1 MTTVSDSP
9 VVGVGVVLIDDNR
22 LLLIQRAHEPSK
34 GRWAVPGGKV
44 NPGESLR
51 DAAVREVREETG
63 LEVETGEVVW
73 VGEHIS
79 EHGHIVI
86 IDFEGQVLGGEL
98 AADDDAEQA
107 RWVGLD
113 QVADYDLTPT
123 MYDLVDLLQ
132 KTSAR

>member
-22 LLLIQRAHEPSK
+22 LLLVQRAHEPSK
-34 GRWAVPGGKV
+34 GCWAVPGGKV

-98 AADDDAEQA
+98 VPSDDAEQA

-132 KTSAR
+132 KTTAR

>member
-1 MTTVSDSP
+1 MTTVSDAP

-22 LLLIQRAHEPSK
+22 LLLIRRGHEPSM
-34 GRWAVPGGKV
+34 GLWAVPGGKV

-51 DAAVREVREETG
+51 EAAAREVKEETG
-63 LEVETGEVVW
+63 LDIETGEVVW
-73 VGEHIS
+73 VGESIT

-86 IDFEGQVLGGEL
+86 IDFEGQVIGGEL
-98 AADDDAEQA
+98 SAADDAEQA

-123 MYDLVDLLQ
+123 MYDLVRLIR
-132 KTSAR
+132 KSAPR

>member
-1 MTTVSDSP
+1 MTIVSEAP

-22 LLLIQRAHEPSK
+22 LLLIRRGHEPSM
-34 GRWAVPGGKV
+34 GLWAVPGGKV
-44 NPGESLR
+44 NPGEPLR
-51 DAAVREVREETG
+51 DAAAREVKEETG
-63 LEVETGEVVW
+63 LDIETGEVVW

-86 IDFEGQVLGGEL
+86 IDFEGQVVGGEL
-98 AADDDAEQA
+98 SAADDATQA

-123 MYDLVDLLQ
+123 MYDLVRLIRRS
-132 KTSAR
+132 TAH

>member
-1 MTTVSDSP
+1 MTTVSKAP

-22 LLLIQRAHEPSK
+22 LLLIRRGHEPSM
-34 GRWAVPGGKV
+34 GLWAVPGGKV

-51 DAAVREVREETG
+51 DAAAREVKEETG
-63 LEVETGEVVW
+63 LDVETGEVVW

-79 EHGHIVI
+79 EHDHIVI
-86 IDFEGQVLGGEL
+86 IDFEGQVVGGEL
-98 AADDDAEQA
+98 SAADDATQA

-123 MYDLVDLLQ
+123 MYDLVRLIR
-132 KTSAR
+132 KSAPH

>member
-1 MTTVSDSP
+1 MV
-9 VVGVGVVLIDDNR
+9 IDDNR
-22 LLLIQRAHEPSK
+22 LLLIQRAHEPNQ

-63 LEVETGEVVW
+63 LEVETGDVVW

-86 IDFEGQVLGGEL
+86 IDFEGQVVGGDL
-98 AADDDAEQA
+98 AADDDAVQA

-123 MYDLVDLLQ
+123 MYELVDVLQ
-132 KTSAR
+132 KTTPR

>member
-1 MTTVSDSP
+1 M
-9 VVGVGVVLIDDNR
+9 IDDNR
-22 LLLIQRAHEPSK
+22 LLLIQRRNEPSK

-44 NPGESLR
+44 NLGESLR

-86 IDFEGQVLGGEL
+86 IDFEGQVVGGEL
-98 AADDDAEQA
+98 AAADDAEQA

-123 MYDLVDLLQ
+123 MYDLVQVLQ
-132 KTSAR
+132 KTTAR

>member
-1 MTTVSDSP
+1 MTIVSEP

-22 LLLIQRAHEPSK
+22 LLLIQRGHEPSK
-34 GRWAVPGGKV
+34 GHWAVPGGKV
-44 NPGESLR
+44 KPGESLR

-86 IDFEGQVLGGEL
+86 IDFEGQVVGGEL
-98 AADDDAEQA
+98 AAADDAEQA

-123 MYDLVDLLQ
+123 MFDLVEVLHKNL
-132 KTSAR
+132 AR

>member
-1 MTTVSDSP
+1 MTTVSDRP
-9 VVGVGVVLIDDNR
+9 VVGVGVVLIDDKR
-22 LLLIQRAHEPSK
+22 LLLIQRGHEPNK

-63 LEVETGEVVW
+63 LDIETGEVVW

-86 IDFEGQVLGGEL
+86 IDFEGQVVGGEL
-98 AADDDAEQA
+98 AADDDADQA

-123 MYDLVDLLQ
+123 MYDLVQILQ
-132 KTSAR
+132 KTVAR

>member
-1 MTTVSDSP
+1 MTTVSDGP

-22 LLLIQRAHEPSK
+22 LLLIRRGHEPSM
-34 GRWAVPGGKV
+34 GLWAVPGGKV
-44 NPGESLR
+44 NLGESLR
-51 DAAVREVREETG
+51 EAAAREVKEETG
-63 LEVETGEVVW
+63 LDIETGEVVW

-86 IDFEGQVLGGEL
+86 IDFEGHVVGGEL
-98 AADDDAEQA
+98 SAADDATQA

-123 MYDLVDLLQ
+123 MYDLVQLIH
-132 KTSAR
+132 KSFPR

>member
-1 MTTVSDSP
+1 MTIVSDSP

-22 LLLIQRAHEPSK
+22 LLLVQRGHEPSR
-34 GRWAVPGGKV
+34 GLWAVPGGKV

-51 DAAVREVREETG
+51 DAAAREVLEETG
-63 LEVETGEVVW
+63 LEVEIGEVVW

-86 IDFEGQVLGGEL
+86 IDFEGHVVGGEL
-98 AADDDAEQA
+98 AAADDAEQA
-107 RWVGLD
+107 RWVGLN

-123 MYDLVDLLQ
+123 MYDLVEVLQ
-132 KTSAR
+132 KRTAR

>member
-1 MTTVSDSP
+1 MTTVAERP

-22 LLLIQRAHEPSK
+22 LLLIQRGHEPNK

-63 LEVETGEVVW
+63 LDIETGEVVW

-86 IDFEGQVLGGEL
+86 IDFEGQVVGGEL
-98 AADDDAEQA
+98 AADDDADQA

-123 MYDLVDLLQ
+123 MYDLVQILQ
-132 KTSAR
+132 KTVAR

>member
-1 MTTVSDSP
+1 MTTVSDRP

-22 LLLIQRAHEPSK
+22 LLLIQRGHEPNK

-63 LEVETGEVVW
+63 LDVETGEVVW

-79 EHGHIVI
+79 EYGHIVI
-86 IDFEGQVLGGEL
+86 IDFEGQVVGGEL
-98 AADDDAEQA
+98 AADDDADQA

-123 MYDLVDLLQ
+123 MYDLVQILQ
-132 KTSAR
+132 KTVAR

>member
-1 MTTVSDSP
+1 
-9 VVGVGVVLIDDNR
+9 
-22 LLLIQRAHEPSK
+22 
-34 GRWAVPGGKV
+34 V

-63 LEVETGEVVW
+63 FDVEIGEVIW

-98 AADDDAEQA
+98 VADDDAEQA

-113 QVADYDLTPT
+113 QVADYELTPT
-123 MYDLVDLLQ
+123 MYDLVEVLQ
-132 KTSAR
+132 KPTNR

>member
-1 MTTVSDSP
+1 MSKAP

-22 LLLIQRAHEPSK
+22 LLLIRRGHEPSM
-34 GRWAVPGGKV
+34 GLWAVPGGKV

-51 DAAVREVREETG
+51 DAAAREVKEETG
-63 LEVETGEVVW
+63 LDVETGEVVW

-79 EHGHIVI
+79 EHDHIVI
-86 IDFEGQVLGGEL
+86 IDFEGQVVGGEL
-98 AADDDAEQA
+98 SAADDATQA

-123 MYDLVDLLQ
+123 MYDLVRLIR
-132 KTSAR
+132 KSAPH

>member
-1 MTTVSDSP
+1 MTTVSDAP

-22 LLLIQRAHEPSK
+22 LLLIQRGHEPSM
-34 GRWAVPGGKV
+34 GLWAVPGGKV
-44 NPGESLR
+44 QPGESLR

-63 LEVETGEVVW
+63 LEVETGEVLW

-86 IDFEGQVLGGEL
+86 IDFEGQVIGGEL
-98 AADDDAEQA
+98 TAADDADQA

-123 MYDLVDLLQ
+123 MYDLVRVLE
-132 KTSAR
+132 KSIPR

>member
-1 MTTVSDSP
+1 MTTVSEAP

-22 LLLIQRAHEPSK
+22 LLLIQRAHEPSQ

-63 LEVETGEVVW
+63 LEVETGDVVW

-86 IDFEGQVLGGEL
+86 IDFEGQVVGGDL
-98 AADDDAEQA
+98 AADDDALQA

-123 MYDLVDLLQ
+123 MYELVDELQ
-132 KTSAR
+132 KTTPR